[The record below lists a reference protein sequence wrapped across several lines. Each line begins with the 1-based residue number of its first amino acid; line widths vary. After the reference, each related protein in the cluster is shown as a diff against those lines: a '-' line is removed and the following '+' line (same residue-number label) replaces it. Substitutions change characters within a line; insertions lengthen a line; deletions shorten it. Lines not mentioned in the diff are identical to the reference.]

1 MVYKEEDYKQFEES
15 LKDEDEY
22 AKENNARA
30 ATNDSKK
37 DEQSNEIRVG
47 IKNWLVNFLNS
58 SE

>member
-1 MVYKEEDYKQFEES
+1 

-22 AKENNARA
+22 AKENARA

-47 IKNWLVNFLNS
+47 IKDWLVHFLNS